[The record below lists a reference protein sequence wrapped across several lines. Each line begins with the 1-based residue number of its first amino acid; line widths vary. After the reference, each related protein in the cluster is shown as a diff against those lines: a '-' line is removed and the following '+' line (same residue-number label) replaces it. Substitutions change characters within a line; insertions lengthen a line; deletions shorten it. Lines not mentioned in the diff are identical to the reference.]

1 MRHYLVVAN
10 QTLGA
15 PQLVDHIVACH
26 QAAQCEFH
34 LLVPATH
41 AHDHD
46 RWTPGEAMALA
57 RRRLYA
63 ALDHLRSQGLT
74 VHGTVGDPSPM
85 VAIGAMLRQRPFDE
99 LILATLAPGPSRW
112 LANHLPERVRELYGL
127 PVTHLVAGPERA
139 AVTATG

>member
-15 PQLVDHIVACH
+15 PQLLDHLLACH
-26 QAAQCEFH
+26 QAGPSEFH

-46 RWTPGEAMALA
+46 RWTPAEAAALA
-57 RRRLYA
+57 RRRLWA
-63 ALDHLRSQGLT
+63 ALDHVRRLGLT
-74 VHGTVGDPSPM
+74 AHGTVGDPSPV
-85 VAIGAMLRQRPFDE
+85 VAIGAMLRQRPFDD

-112 LANHLPERVRELYGL
+112 LAQGLPERVRELYGL
-127 PVTHLVAGPERA
+127 PVTHLVAEPVGA
-139 AVTATG
+139 LL